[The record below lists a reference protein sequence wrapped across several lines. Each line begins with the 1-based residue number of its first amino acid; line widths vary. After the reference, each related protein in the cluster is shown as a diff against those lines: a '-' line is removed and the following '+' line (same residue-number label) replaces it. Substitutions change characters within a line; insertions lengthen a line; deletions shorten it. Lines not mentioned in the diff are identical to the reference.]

1 MARRKILGDM
11 GYEFTIMSADIDE
24 KAIRMEK
31 PEDLVVALA
40 EAKADAIISRLKTMD
55 EYDEDASSKEPTLL
69 ITADTVSTFQPEFNH
84 AFDSNEAIHELWTV
98 REKPSDKKEARQFI
112 KGYSGG
118 QASVVGSVVVSNLT
132 TGKRTRGWDRCE
144 VYFHEIPDEVIDSLV
159 EEEIMLKVAGGLTI
173 EHPLTLPL
181 IDTVVGSFDSVMGLS
196 KSLAEKLIQEAL

>member
-1 MARRKILGDM
+1 MLSLTLQLIDIEVVV
-11 GYEFTIMSADIDE
+11 YEG
-24 KAIRMEK
+24 
-31 PEDLVVALA
+31 
-40 EAKADAIISRLKTMD
+40 
-55 EYDEDASSKEPTLL
+55 
-69 ITADTVSTFQPEFNH
+69 
-84 AFDSNEAIHELWTV
+84 TV

-118 QASVVGSVVVSNLT
+118 QASVVGSDVVSNLT
-132 TGKRTRGWDRCE
+132 TGKRMRGWDRCE
-144 VYFHEIPDEVIDSLV
+144 VYFHEIPGEVIDSLV